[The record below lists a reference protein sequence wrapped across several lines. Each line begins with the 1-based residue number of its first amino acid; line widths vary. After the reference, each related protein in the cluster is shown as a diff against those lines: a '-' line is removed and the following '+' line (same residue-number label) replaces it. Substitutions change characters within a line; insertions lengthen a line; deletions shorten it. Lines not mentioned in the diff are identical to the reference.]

1 MCVIPRWSV
10 RFDPTPPHA
19 DPDVALLLARIDALG
34 WVLDGL
40 PLPPRLRERLNRIN
54 VARAVRGTIGIEG
67 THLTE
72 AETGEILDSPGPVL
86 GPERAREEQEARN
99 AADVMRFIAASLAG
113 DPGQA
118 LTEELIRELHFRT
131 TRGID
136 YPHNTPG
143 RYRDHGV
150 SVGTYFAPDADD
162 VPRLM
167 RELVGWL
174 RSGPARG
181 WPAAIRAIAAH
192 FYLVSIHPFGDGNGR
207 TSRAAESFILYQ
219 AGINRL
225 GFYSL
230 ANFYYRQR
238 PAYIE
243 MLERTR
249 FVHDGDLTEFAGF
262 ALAGLRDEFEHVQR
276 EAIAEINRIA
286 FEQHAREALR
296 ASGSLRSAVR
306 ERRLNLALEAAA
318 GPIPVG
324 ELLDGTHRAARFYR
338 RRGSRTIY
346 RDIEYLTAAGLIV
359 VKRDVIE
366 ANLDVAGPPPADP
379 FPSP

>member
-1 MCVIPRWSV
+1 
-10 RFDPTPPHA
+10 
-19 DPDVALLLARIDALG
+19 
-34 WVLDGL
+34 VLDGL
-40 PLPPRLRERLNRIN
+40 PLPPRLRERLDRIN
-54 VARAVRGTIGIEG
+54 VARAIRGTIGIEG

-99 AADVMRFIAASLAG
+99 AADVMRFVADSLAG

-118 LTEELIRELHFRT
+118 LTEELVREIQYRT

-143 RYRDHGV
+143 RYREHGV
-150 SVGTYFAPDADD
+150 SVGTYFAPDAAD

-167 RELVGWL
+167 REFVAWL

-192 FYLVSIHPFGDGNGR
+192 FYLVAIHPFGDGNGR
-207 TSRAAESFILYQ
+207 TSRAIESFILYQ

-238 PAYIE
+238 PEYIE
-243 MLERTR
+243 MLDRTL
-249 FVHDGDLTEFAGF
+249 FVHDGDLTEFARF
-262 ALAGLRDEFEHVQR
+262 ALGGLLEELEHVQR
-276 EAIAEINRIA
+276 EAMAGLNQIA
-286 FEQHAREALR
+286 FREHARETLR
-296 ASGSLRSAVR
+296 GPGAPRAAVH

-338 RRGSRTIY
+338 GRSSRTIS
-346 RDIEYLTAAGLIV
+346 RDLDYLAKAGLLVIDG
-359 VKRDVIE
+359 DVIK
-366 ANLDVAGPPPADP
+366 ANLDVARPPPSDP
-379 FPSP
+379 LSSS